1 MRAVCSLVSFI
12 NNALLCFKNFV
23 QIYGLAALTAEWAI
37 GAGGSFAKKILVAM
51 MDKSAFFILIEMQM
65 GVVVAPS
72 LHVLFKGEDVMLLVF
87 QPEKEADS
95 FRCLW
100 QAQQF

>member
-1 MRAVCSLVSFI
+1 
-12 NNALLCFKNFV
+12 
-23 QIYGLAALTAEWAI
+23 
-37 GAGGSFAKKILVAM
+37 M

-65 GVVVAPS
+65 GVVVTPS

-100 QAQQF
+100 

>member
-1 MRAVCSLVSFI
+1 ML
-12 NNALLCFKNFV
+12 
-23 QIYGLAALTAEWAI
+23 
-37 GAGGSFAKKILVAM
+37 
-51 MDKSAFFILIEMQM
+51 MDKLVFFILIKMQV
-65 GVVVAPS
+65 GVVVTPS

-100 QAQQF
+100 

>member
-1 MRAVCSLVSFI
+1 MRDVCSLVSFI
-12 NNALLCFKNFV
+12 NNALLCFKDFV
-23 QIYGLAALTAEWAI
+23 QINGFAALTAEWAI
-37 GAGGSFAKKILVAM
+37 GAGGGFAEKILVAM

-65 GVVVAPS
+65 GVVVTPS

-100 QAQQF
+100 